1 MLTNRVQGHLAI
13 LPEAKAAHPR
23 KYIGQILTFSP
34 VNLKVIVKLT
44 RMNGVEDFLLE
55 MREGIKA
62 FKTEVPVRAY
72 DTWSRLRECYQLP
85 KVRATTDSLLVLAAM
100 FGLDRMLQHPMGL
113 RMMYIL
119 PIWLAAKRGGRIAGY
134 VVVAATAIAMTMID
148 LAAKNVDPNE
158 LVANTAMMLAVL
170 IGLMTFIEH
179 FESNLRK
186 YATMARRDPLTG
198 ALNRM
203 GLDEYMES
211 AVDRALGLGTP
222 LTVAMIDCDRFKA
235 LNDAHGHAY
244 GDHVLRTLARFLRR
258 YAPSG
263 IVARNGGDEFVL
275 VLPGKHPCDARAIL
289 DKVDW
294 KLREATVL
302 GDQCASITFGL
313 SRIGADGT
321 TTHQLLSAA
330 DADMYRNKNK
340 HHQFAVIE
348 AGGPVSMSA

>member
-1 MLTNRVQGHLAI
+1 VARIND
-13 LPEAKAAHPR
+13 
-23 KYIGQILTFSP
+23 
-34 VNLKVIVKLT
+34 
-44 RMNGVEDFLLE
+44 VEEFLIE
-55 MREGIKA
+55 MKESIRA
-62 FKTEVPVRAY
+62 FKAEFPGRAHDIGSRIREVYRAPIVRA
-72 DTWSRLRECYQLP
+72 S
-85 KVRATTDSLLVLAAM
+85 TDSILVLAAM
-100 FGLDRMLQHPMGL
+100 FALDSLIQHPEGV

-134 VVVAATAIAMTMID
+134 AVVAATSLAMTMIY
-148 LAAKNVDPNE
+148 LSSNTFDPNA
-158 LVANTAMMLAVL
+158 LIANTAMMVAVL

-203 GLDEYMES
+203 GLDEYMET
-211 AVDRALGLGTP
+211 AVDRALGIGMP

-244 GDHVLRTLARFLRR
+244 GDHVLRTLARFLKR
-258 YAPSG
+258 YAPAG
-263 IVARNGGDEFVL
+263 VVARNGGDEFVL

-313 SRIGADGT
+313 SRIGVDGT
-321 TTHQLLSAA
+321 TTHALLSAA
-330 DADMYRNKNK
+330 DADMYRSKNR

-348 AGGPVSMSA
+348 ASGPVSISA

>member
-1 MLTNRVQGHLAI
+1 MI
-13 LPEAKAAHPR
+13 
-23 KYIGQILTFSP
+23 
-34 VNLKVIVKLT
+34 
-44 RMNGVEDFLLE
+44 RMTTIRGVEDFLLE
-55 MREGIKA
+55 MKESIRA
-62 FKTEVPVRAY
+62 LRSEVPGRAADY
-72 DTWSRLRECYQLP
+72 WSRIGEFYQNP
-85 KVRATTDSLLVLAAM
+85 KARASTDSLLLLAAM
-100 FGLDRMLQHPMGL
+100 FSLDHLIQHPIGL

-119 PIWLAAKRGGRIAGY
+119 PIWLAAKRGGRLAGY
-134 VVVAATAIAMTMID
+134 LVVAATTLAITLID
-148 LAAKNVDPNE
+148 LGAKNLDPNE
-158 LVANTAMMLAVL
+158 LIANSAMMLAVL
-170 IGLMTFIEH
+170 IALMTFIEH

-186 YATMARRDPLTG
+186 YATMARRDSLTG

-203 GLDEYMES
+203 GLDEYMERV
-211 AVDRALGLGTP
+211 VDRALGTGTP

-244 GDHVLRTLARFLRR
+244 GDHVLRTLARLLRR
-258 YAPSG
+258 YSPSG
-263 IVARNGGDEFVL
+263 MVARNGGDEFVL

-321 TTHQLLSAA
+321 TTHELLSAA
-330 DADMYRNKNK
+330 DRDMYRNKNK

-348 AGGPVSMSA
+348 PRAAISIPA